1 MGLFDRFKRK
11 VKQAAEEVDVDA
23 LLADEESEEGKE
35 AVLSRENIESGK
47 PAEVVETS
55 SPIINKDDDWDD
67 WDDLEEITPPQK
79 RKRKQKS

>member
-35 AVLSRENIESGK
+35 AVLSRENIES
-47 PAEVVETS
+47 
-55 SPIINKDDDWDD
+55 
-67 WDDLEEITPPQK
+67 
-79 RKRKQKS
+79 RKYIQGI